1 MQDMICTAYIGK
13 LYRML
18 DSLRHENPQQAQFH
32 HHYGAPQ
39 DMSQEQLEEMMQEGG
54 SSGQEGQELQIS
66 LEQKEGGSAGKSG
79 EQCVTAL
86 SFQAKDALSPMWKH
100 ARDQEVQVE

>member
-1 MQDMICTAYIGK
+1 M
-13 LYRML
+13 
-18 DSLRHENPQQAQFH
+18 H
-32 HHYGAPQ
+32 HIYGAPQ

-79 EQCVTAL
+79 EQQCVSAL
-86 SFQAKDALSPMWKH
+86 SFQAITRCSFTTVKTCT
-100 ARDQEVQVE
+100 